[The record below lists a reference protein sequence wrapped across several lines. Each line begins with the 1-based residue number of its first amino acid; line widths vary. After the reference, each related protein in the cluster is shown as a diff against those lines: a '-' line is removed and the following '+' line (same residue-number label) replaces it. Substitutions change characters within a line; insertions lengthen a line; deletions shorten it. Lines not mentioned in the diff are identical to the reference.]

1 MKIREIE
8 TPRLLLRGFCKEDA
22 LWAYKIWNDPEMGK
36 YLPDKAIEGIDE
48 AYLKELEQLGDDE
61 ECCYLIPVLKDS
73 KERVGTCSF
82 IISPDREIYDIAYC
96 VHKDLWCKGYATE
109 IAKGLISFAK
119 KNGASKVTIEV
130 NQDNKASNRVA
141 EKCGGKIVSEDVF
154 VKRKTLNIKK
164 TYKYEINLIDKF

>member
-1 MKIREIE
+1 MKIRDIE
-8 TPRLLLRGFCKEDA
+8 TARLLLRGFQKEDA
-22 LWAYKIWNDPEMGK
+22 IWAYKIWNDPEMGK
-36 YLPDKAIEGIDE
+36 YLPDEAMEEIDE

-82 IISPDREIYDIAYC
+82 MKSHDGKIYDIAYC
-96 VHKDLWCKGYATE
+96 IHKDLWNNGYATE

-119 KNGASKVTIEV
+119 ESGADKVTIEV

-141 EKCGGKIVSEDVF
+141 EKCGGKVVSEDTF
-154 VKRKTLNIKK
+154 VKKGTNATKK
-164 TYKYEINLIDKF
+164 TYKYEISFKK